1 MGMFSKLKIQRLWSR
16 WIAMLILVIISLGL
30 IYPYAKEQWLIDS
43 CLDSGGAWSE
53 SKRECRR
60 Q

>member
-1 MGMFSKLKIQRLWSR
+1 MSVFSKFKIQRLWSS
-16 WIAMLILVIISLGL
+16 WITKLIAVIIILGL

-53 SKRECRR
+53 RKLECRR